1 MHPVSGTNTDHDITD
16 LAKPWDHVLKLSWEF
31 FCNKNLAV
39 SSPPLS
45 TGWGVELKKFQFW
58 QKEGELKIFEFLG
71 K

>member
-1 MHPVSGTNTDHDITD
+1 MGSSVEIIMGIFCTN
-16 LAKPWDHVLKLSWEF
+16 
-31 FCNKNLAV
+31 NLAV

-58 QKEGELKIFEFLG
+58 QKEGELAIFEFLG